1 LFLAVHLYNEPAS
14 PFRTQH
20 LEEPVVGPFAAF
32 MRDEIEVTR
41 SSLKLRFGL
50 FDEAEV
56 EAQEEKDEVDA
67 WSLAIYAAQK
77 IVSMPL
83 LPS

>member
-1 LFLAVHLYNEPAS
+1 
-14 PFRTQH
+14 
-20 LEEPVVGPFAAF
+20 VVGPFAAF

-56 EAQEEKDEVDA
+56 EPQEEKDEPRPA
-67 WSLAIYAAQK
+67 RRRSQGRLSNYETRTKFSLRPA
-77 IVSMPL
+77 
-83 LPS
+83 

>member
-1 LFLAVHLYNEPAS
+1 
-14 PFRTQH
+14 
-20 LEEPVVGPFAAF
+20 

-56 EAQEEKDEVDA
+56 EAQQEKDEVDA

>member
-1 LFLAVHLYNEPAS
+1 M
-14 PFRTQH
+14 
-20 LEEPVVGPFAAF
+20 VGPFAAF